1 MMRREDKTCAV
12 FFVFLSETI
21 DLFLDLDFI
30 YEIDKSSQNVDENTK
45 QWIFGVSRWGI
56 FLYIMTL
63 FNLCFVCCNDDD
75 EENPCSTFLSCLST
89 MTEDLPQIVLA
100 ISVARNAK
108 KLISWVQIAKAVYGV
123 IEPLLRLK
131 KIGNDIDRR
140 RQSFRATFP
149 CYECLKFLDAS
160 SCMLLCFLSVV
171 DFFILVCK
179 FTKQNNLL

>member
-1 MMRREDKTCAV
+1 MRREDKTCAV
-12 FFVFLSETI
+12 FLVLLSETI

-30 YEIDKSSQNVDENTK
+30 SEINKSSQYVNESTK
-45 QWIFGVSRWGI
+45 LWILGVSIWGI
-56 FLYIMTL
+56 FLYIMIL
-63 FNLCFVCCNDDD
+63 INLCFACCNDDD
-75 EENPCSTFLSCLST
+75 EENPCATFLSCLST

-100 ISVARNAK
+100 ISVARKAK

-140 RQSFRATFP
+140 RQSFKATFP